1 MQHELHSIESLLNVV
16 IGKICAEDLTDDYLQ
31 EVENIIA
38 DEQERIKSVFDE
50 KLILGGDNA
59 TAGCYFAFHQT
70 ILVKLLDQTFE
81 PGLPSDTLWQCRTI
95 LAIIRR
101 ALEDLLTYIKTNCL
115 QHFNYRQRVPKRLLA
130 AWLGKIADNLR
141 ALEAKYSCAAGNRE
155 LIDIA
160 LNPFKNLD
168 VRRSDLSYCELEY
181 YELVQYRLLSLDTSG
196 ADQTILR
203 QDICECLMRVNYNC
217 PLFVAYYTNQFQR
230 ILMTCET
237 LSDRVDQA
245 SYFYKVVGQI
255 KIETHLA
262 FELSAPNVKEQVLD
276 WLSHERDYL
285 QEKWKLQ
292 TSCPPQGDALRADF
306 KVTFDLSVSQVAF
319 LIRTFVETGVIQNKN
334 TSELIR
340 FIIRFVKTKKSET
353 ISLDSFR
360 TKFYNTESGTKDAVK
375 KMLQSVVHHMNRN

>member
-1 MQHELHSIESLLNVV
+1 MHLMKFCCGLN
-16 IGKICAEDLTDDYLQ
+16 
-31 EVENIIA
+31 
-38 DEQERIKSVFDE
+38 EQERIKNVFDG
-50 KLILGGDNA
+50 KLILDGDNA
-59 TAGCYFAFHQT
+59 TTACYFAFHQK
-70 ILVKLLDQTFE
+70 ILVKMLDKLHE
-81 PGLPSDTLWQCRTI
+81 REIPSDTLLQRRTI
-95 LAIIRR
+95 LPVIRS
-101 ALEDLLTYIKTNCL
+101 ALEDLLTYIKTDCSL
-115 QHFNYRQRVPKRLLA
+115 YFNYCEKVPKHLMA
-130 AWLGKIADNLR
+130 GWLEKIADNLR
-141 ALEAKYSCAAGNRE
+141 ALEAKYLSVAGNRE

-160 LNPFKNLD
+160 LYPFKNLD
-168 VRRSDLSYCELEY
+168 VRVTDLSYGELEY
-181 YELVQYRLLSLDTSG
+181 YDLVQYRLLSLDVSDP
-196 ADQTILR
+196 DQTILR
-203 QDICECLMRVNYNC
+203 QDICDCLMRVNYNC
-217 PLFVAYYTNQFQR
+217 PLFVKYYTNLFQR

-262 FELSAPNVKEQVLD
+262 FELSSPNVKDQVLE

-340 FIIRFVKTKKSET
+340 FIARFVKTKKSER

-375 KMLQSVVHHMNRN
+375 RMLQSMVHHVNRN

>member
-1 MQHELHSIESLLNVV
+1 MQHELHCIESLLNVV
-16 IGKICAEDLTDDYLQ
+16 TGKICTDSLTDDYLQ
-31 EVENIIA
+31 EVKNLIA
-38 DEQERIKSVFDE
+38 DEQERIKNVFDG
-50 KLILGGDNA
+50 KLVLDGDNA
-59 TAGCYFAFHQT
+59 TTACYFAFHQK
-70 ILVKLLDQTFE
+70 ILVKMLDKTYE
-81 PGLPSDTLWQCRTI
+81 REIPSDTLLQRRTI
-95 LAIIRR
+95 LAIIRS
-101 ALEDLLTYIKTNCL
+101 ALEDLLTYIKTDCPL
-115 QHFNYRQRVPKRLLA
+115 YFNYRQKVPKHLVA
-130 AWLGKIADNLR
+130 GWLGKITDNVR
-141 ALEAKYSCAAGNRE
+141 ALEAKYSSASGNRE

-160 LNPFKNLD
+160 LHAFKRLD
-168 VRRSDLSYCELEY
+168 FGTTDLSYGELVY
-181 YELVQYRLLSLDTSG
+181 YELVQSRLLSLDTFDS
-196 ADQTILR
+196 DETILR
-203 QDICECLMRVNYNC
+203 QDICHCLMRLNYNC
-217 PLFVAYYTNQFQR
+217 PLFVNYYTEHFQR

-237 LSDRVDQA
+237 LSDRIDQA

-262 FELSAPNVKEQVLD
+262 FESSSPNVKDQVLD

-292 TSCPPQGDALRADF
+292 TSCPSHGDALRADF

-340 FIIRFVKTKKSET
+340 FITSFVKTKKSET

-375 KMLQSVVHHMNRN
+375 KMLQSMVQHMNRN